1 MTARG
6 VPHFGPEDIADALL
20 ADAFPVNR
28 AVKSTQYITGARAV
42 LLNRLAGKPLEMPY
56 RPGTASADAWEAGKA
71 EGKLIAKQASLKKP
85 EALGCA
91 GDSKGAAK

>member
-1 MTARG
+1 MPARE

-28 AVKSTQYITGARAV
+28 AVKSVQYITGARAV
-42 LLNRLAGKPLEMPY
+42 LMNRLAGKPMEMPY

-71 EGKLIAKQASLKKP
+71 EGKCIAKKASLSKP
-85 EALGCA
+85 EPINCGCSA
-91 GDSKGAAK
+91 KGAAK